1 MCLMDSVDAFMD
13 MFENT
18 LVNLWR
24 RMYKMSDLTK
34 RLDETAKWLEN
45 RIGWVPDVA
54 VVLGSGLGA
63 LSDSIFDK
71 MEIPYAEIPGFPQT
85 TVPGHAGTLIFGK
98 LEGVPVVC
106 MKGRFHHYEGYD
118 MGTVVFPVRVFFR
131 LGVRNLFLTN
141 AAGGVN
147 LGFTPGDLMAVT
159 DHIGLWADSPLRG
172 PNEDELGP
180 RFPDV
185 SKIYDPEL
193 VKLAA
198 DVARIN
204 GFNLQKG
211 IYSYC
216 RGPAFETPAE
226 IRALRV
232 LGADAVG
239 MSTVP
244 EAVAARHMGM
254 RVLAI
259 SCITNMAAGILD
271 QPLTHEEVMATGKM
285 VEKRFSGLVAGIV
298 AKWGA

>member
-1 MCLMDSVDAFMD
+1 M
-13 MFENT
+13 
-18 LVNLWR
+18 
-24 RMYKMSDLTK
+24 MSDLTN
-34 RLDETAKWLEN
+34 RLDETAKWLEG
-45 RIGWVPDVA
+45 RVGWTPKIA
-54 VVLGSGLGA
+54 IVLGSGLGA
-63 LSDSIFDK
+63 LASYIEG
-71 MEIPYAEIPGFPQT
+71 MVEIPYAEIPGFPQT
-85 TVPGHAGTLIFGK
+85 TVPGHAGTLLFGK
-98 LEGVPVVC
+98 LQGVPVVA

-131 LGVRNLFLTN
+131 MGIRNLFLTN

-147 LGFTPGDLMAVT
+147 LSFVPGDLMAVT

-185 SKIYDPEL
+185 SKVYDPVL
-193 VKLAA
+193 VKIASE
-198 DVARIN
+198 VAERD
-204 GFNLQKG
+204 GFRLRQG
-211 IYSYC
+211 VYSYC

-271 QPLTHEEVMATGKM
+271 QPLTHEEVMETGKM
-285 VEKRFSGLVAGIV
+285 VEKRFSSLVAGIV
-298 AKWGA
+298 AAWGE